1 MDTSQIDQL
10 SRILQGLISTG
21 LGMRVVYLFTQMQ
34 EASEKMEDEE
44 AARYRKRLKN
54 TVVFAIIAQVPFVVR
69 DIIISY
75 LS

>member
-1 MDTSQIDQL
+1 
-10 SRILQGLISTG
+10 
-21 LGMRVVYLFTQMQ
+21 MRVVYLFIKLMH
-34 EASEKMEDEE
+34 EDEE

>member
-10 SRILQGLISTG
+10 SHILQGLISTG
-21 LGMRVVYLFTQMQ
+21 LGMRVVYLLIKLMH
-34 EASEKMEDEE
+34 EDEE

-54 TVVFAIIAQVPFVVR
+54 TVVFAIIAQVPFVVK

>member
-10 SRILQGLISTG
+10 SHILQGLISTG
-21 LGMRVVYLFTQMQ
+21 LGMRVVYLLIKLMH
-34 EASEKMEDEE
+34 EDEE

>member
-10 SRILQGLISTG
+10 SHILQGLISTG
-21 LGMRVVYLFTQMQ
+21 LGMRVVYLLIKLMH
-34 EASEKMEDEE
+34 EDEE

-69 DIIISY
+69 DIIISD

>member
-10 SRILQGLISTG
+10 SHILQGLKSTG
-21 LGMRVVYLFTQMQ
+21 LGMRVVYHFIKLMH
-34 EASEKMEDEE
+34 EDEE

-54 TVVFAIIAQVPFVVR
+54 TVVFATIAQVPFVVR

>member
-21 LGMRVVYLFTQMQ
+21 LGMCVVYLFIKLMH
-34 EASEKMEDEE
+34 EDEE

>member
-10 SRILQGLISTG
+10 SHILQGLISTG
-21 LGMRVVYLFTQMQ
+21 LGMRVVYLFIKLMPAA
-34 EASEKMEDEE
+34 EA
-44 AARYRKRLKN
+44 AARYHKRLKN

>member
-10 SRILQGLISTG
+10 SHILQGLISTG
-21 LGMRVVYLFTQMQ
+21 LGMRVVYLFIKLMH
-34 EASEKMEDEE
+34 EAEE
-44 AARYRKRLKN
+44 AARYHKRLKN

>member
-10 SRILQGLISTG
+10 SHILQGLISTG
-21 LGMRVVYLFTQMQ
+21 LGMRVVYLLIKLMH
-34 EASEKMEDEE
+34 EDEK

>member
-10 SRILQGLISTG
+10 SYILQGLISAG
-21 LGMRVVYLFTQMQ
+21 LGMRVVYLFIKLMH
-34 EASEKMEDEE
+34 EDEE

>member
-21 LGMRVVYLFTQMQ
+21 LGMRVVYLFIELMH
-34 EASEKMEDEE
+34 EDEE

>member
-10 SRILQGLISTG
+10 SHILQGLISTG
-21 LGMRVVYLFTQMQ
+21 LGMRVVYLLIKLMH
-34 EASEKMEDEE
+34 EDEE
-44 AARYRKRLKN
+44 AARYHKRLKN

>member
-10 SRILQGLISTG
+10 SYILQGLISTG
-21 LGMRVVYLFTQMQ
+21 LGMRVVYLLIKLMH
-34 EASEKMEDEE
+34 EDEE

>member
-10 SRILQGLISTG
+10 SHILQGLISTG
-21 LGMRVVYLFTQMQ
+21 LGMRVVYLLIKLMH
-34 EASEKMEDEE
+34 EDEE

-69 DIIISY
+69 DI
-75 LS
+75 